1 MFSEKHF
8 GFAEVSHFPTFDIY
22 VFLNSMNQVEMNKQA
37 KLSEHLASPSVA
49 ALSHSSELNG
59 LRLSPHFSLGEL
71 TRSKSHPEIYN
82 VPSHVH
88 IENLKRVCVWL
99 EALRERYNERY
110 VLSEKSPTG
119 ARPQGAVS
127 VPGDAGGQVPKVEV
141 FGENFISRPDPEVIS
156 RPDPEEPI
164 VITSGYRS
172 AELNRKVGGV
182 ATSNHLTGCAVDIRV
197 AGKEQL
203 IRYACILLDYAD
215 ETKLDF
221 DELLLEHGAN
231 GVIWLHF
238 AVRAPT
244 EPNRRKINFLKG

>member
-1 MFSEKHF
+1 
-8 GFAEVSHFPTFDIY
+8 
-22 VFLNSMNQVEMNKQA
+22 MNQVEMNKQA
-37 KLSEHLASPSVA
+37 KLSA
-49 ALSHSSELNG
+49 
-59 LRLSPHFSLGEL
+59 HFTLGEL
-71 TRSKSHPEIYN
+71 TRSKSHPEVYN
-82 VPSHVH
+82 VPSRVH

-99 EALRERYNERY
+99 EALRERYNDGGQ
-110 VLSEKSPTG
+110 VPKSRL
-119 ARPQGAVS
+119 AK
-127 VPGDAGGQVPKVEV
+127 AGGQVPKVEV
-141 FGENFISRPDPEVIS
+141 FGENFISRPDPEKA

-215 ETKLDF
+215 ETRQDF

-238 AVRAPT
+238 AVRAQD
-244 EPNRRKINFLKG
+244 NRRKISFLKA

>member
-1 MFSEKHF
+1 
-8 GFAEVSHFPTFDIY
+8 
-22 VFLNSMNQVEMNKQA
+22 MNQVEMNQQA
-37 KLSEHLASPSVA
+37 KLSE
-49 ALSHSSELNG
+49 
-59 LRLSPHFSLGEL
+59 HFSLGEL
-71 TRSKSHPEIYN
+71 TRSKSHPEVYN
-82 VPSHVH
+82 IPSHVH

-110 VLSEKSPTG
+110 VL
-119 ARPQGAVS
+119 R
-127 VPGDAGGQVPKVEV
+127 GDTGGQVPKVEV
-141 FGENFISRPDPEVIS
+141 SGENFISRPDPEVIS
-156 RPDPEEPI
+156 RPDPEKARPDPEPI

-197 AGKEQL
+197 AGKEHL

-215 ETKLDF
+215 ETRQDF

>member
-1 MFSEKHF
+1 
-8 GFAEVSHFPTFDIY
+8 
-22 VFLNSMNQVEMNKQA
+22 MNKQA
-37 KLSEHLASPSVA
+37 KLSA
-49 ALSHSSELNG
+49 
-59 LRLSPHFSLGEL
+59 HFTLGEL
-71 TRSKSHPEIYN
+71 TRSKSHPEVYN
-82 VPSHVH
+82 IPSHVH

-119 ARPQGAVS
+119 ARPQGAVFVAGAGGQ
-127 VPGDAGGQVPKVEV
+127 VPKSRLAKAGGQVPKVEV
-141 FGENFISRPDPEVIS
+141 FGENFISRPDPE
-156 RPDPEEPI
+156 EPI
-164 VITSGYRS
+164 IITSGYRS

-215 ETKLDF
+215 ETRQDF

-238 AVRAPT
+238 AVRAQG
-244 EPNRRKINFLKG
+244 NRRKISFLKA

>member
-1 MFSEKHF
+1 
-8 GFAEVSHFPTFDIY
+8 
-22 VFLNSMNQVEMNKQA
+22 MNQVEMNKEA
-37 KLSEHLASPSVA
+37 KLSA
-49 ALSHSSELNG
+49 
-59 LRLSPHFSLGEL
+59 HFTLGEL

-82 VPSHVH
+82 IPSHVH

-110 VLSEKSPTG
+110 VLAGSEVLRGAGGQVQKSRQ
-119 ARPQGAVS
+119 AK
-127 VPGDAGGQVPKVEV
+127 AGGQVPKVEV
-141 FGENFISRPDPEVIS
+141 FVENFISRPDPEVIS
-156 RPDPEEPI
+156 RPDSEPI

-215 ETKLDF
+215 ETRQEF
-221 DELLLEHGAN
+221 DELLLEHGAG

-238 AVRAPT
+238 AVKAQD
-244 EPNRRKINFLKG
+244 NRRKINFLKG

>member
-1 MFSEKHF
+1 MMK
-8 GFAEVSHFPTFDIY
+8 
-22 VFLNSMNQVEMNKQA
+22 QVEVNKEA
-37 KLSEHLASPSVA
+37 ILSEH
-49 ALSHSSELNG
+49 
-59 LRLSPHFSLGEL
+59 FKLGEL
-71 TRSKSHPEIYN
+71 TRSKSHPEVYN
-82 VPSHVH
+82 IPSHVH

-99 EALRERYNERY
+99 EALRARYNERY

-119 ARPQGAVS
+119 ARPQGAVF
-127 VPGDAGGQVPKVEV
+127 VAGAGGQVGGQVPKVEV

-156 RPDPEEPI
+156 RPDPEKARPNPEEEPI
-164 VITSGYRS
+164 IITSGYRS

-215 ETKLDF
+215 ETKQDF
-221 DELLLEHGAN
+221 DEILLEHGAN

-238 AVRAPT
+238 AVRP
-244 EPNRRKINFLKG
+244 PGQQNRRKISFLKA

>member
-1 MFSEKHF
+1 
-8 GFAEVSHFPTFDIY
+8 
-22 VFLNSMNQVEMNKQA
+22 MNPKVEMNKQA
-37 KLSEHLASPSVA
+37 KLSE
-49 ALSHSSELNG
+49 
-59 LRLSPHFSLGEL
+59 HFSLGEL
-71 TRSKSHPEIYN
+71 TRSKSHPEVYN

-99 EALRERYNERY
+99 EALRARYNERY

-119 ARPQGAVS
+119 ARPQSGVF

-164 VITSGYRS
+164 IITSGYRS

-215 ETKLDF
+215 ETKQDF
-221 DELLLEHGAN
+221 DEILLEHGAN

-238 AVRAPT
+238 AVRP
-244 EPNRRKINFLKG
+244 PNQQNRRKINFLKA

>member
-1 MFSEKHF
+1 MK
-8 GFAEVSHFPTFDIY
+8 
-22 VFLNSMNQVEMNKQA
+22 QVEVNKEA
-37 KLSEHLASPSVA
+37 KLSEH
-49 ALSHSSELNG
+49 
-59 LRLSPHFSLGEL
+59 FKLGEL
-71 TRSKSHPEIYN
+71 TRSKSHPEVYN

-99 EALRERYNERY
+99 EALRERYNRRY

-119 ARPQGAVS
+119 ARPQSGVF

-141 FGENFISRPDPEVIS
+141 FGENFISRPDPE
-156 RPDPEEPI
+156 EEPI
-164 VITSGYRS
+164 IITSGYRS

-215 ETKLDF
+215 ETKQEF
-221 DELLLEHGAN
+221 DELLLEHGSN

-238 AVRAPT
+238 AVRPPT
-244 EPNRRKINFLKG
+244 QQNRRKINFLQG

>member
-1 MFSEKHF
+1 
-8 GFAEVSHFPTFDIY
+8 
-22 VFLNSMNQVEMNKQA
+22 MNPKVEMNKQA
-37 KLSEHLASPSVA
+37 KLSE
-49 ALSHSSELNG
+49 
-59 LRLSPHFSLGEL
+59 HFSLGEL

-82 VPSHVH
+82 IPSRVN

-110 VLSEKSPTG
+110 VL
-119 ARPQGAVS
+119 R
-127 VPGDAGGQVPKVEV
+127 GDTGGQVPKVEV
-141 FGENFISRPDPEVIS
+141 FGENFISRPDPE
-156 RPDPEEPI
+156 EPI
-164 VITSGYRS
+164 IITSGYRS

-215 ETKLDF
+215 ETKQDF
-221 DELLLEHGAN
+221 DEILLEHGTD

-238 AVRAPT
+238 AVRAQG
-244 EPNRRKINFLKG
+244 NRRKINFLKG

>member
-1 MFSEKHF
+1 MMK
-8 GFAEVSHFPTFDIY
+8 
-22 VFLNSMNQVEMNKQA
+22 QVEVNKEA
-37 KLSEHLASPSVA
+37 KLSEH
-49 ALSHSSELNG
+49 
-59 LRLSPHFSLGEL
+59 FKLGEL
-71 TRSKSHPEIYN
+71 TRSKSHPEVYN

-99 EALRERYNERY
+99 EALRERYNRRY

-119 ARPQGAVS
+119 ARPQGAVF
-127 VPGDAGGQVPKVEV
+127 VAGAGGQVPKVEV
-141 FGENFISRPDPEVIS
+141 FGENFISRPDPE
-156 RPDPEEPI
+156 EEPI
-164 VITSGYRS
+164 IITSGYRS

-215 ETKLDF
+215 ETKQDF

-238 AVRAPT
+238 AVRP
-244 EPNRRKINFLKG
+244 PGQQNRRKISFLKA

>member
-1 MFSEKHF
+1 
-8 GFAEVSHFPTFDIY
+8 
-22 VFLNSMNQVEMNKQA
+22 MNQVEMNKQA
-37 KLSEHLASPSVA
+37 KLSEHMT
-49 ALSHSSELNG
+49 
-59 LRLSPHFSLGEL
+59 LGEL

-82 VPSHVH
+82 IPSRQV

-99 EALRERYNERY
+99 EALRARYNERY
-110 VLSEKSPTG
+110 VLTG
-119 ARPQGAVS
+119 VRPQSA
-127 VPGDAGGQVPKVEV
+127 KVASD
-141 FGENFISRPDPEVIS
+141 FTLGPDPE
-156 RPDPEEPI
+156 PI
-164 VITSGYRS
+164 IITSGYRS

-215 ETKLDF
+215 ETKQDF

-238 AVRAPT
+238 AVRP
-244 EPNRRKINFLKG
+244 PGQQNRRRICLLKA

>member
-1 MFSEKHF
+1 
-8 GFAEVSHFPTFDIY
+8 
-22 VFLNSMNQVEMNKQA
+22 MNQVEMNKQA

-99 EALRERYNERY
+99 EALRERYNLRY

-141 FGENFISRPDPEVIS
+141 FGENFISRL
-156 RPDPEEPI
+156 DPEEPI
-164 VITSGYRS
+164 IITSGYRS

-215 ETKLDF
+215 ETRLDF

-244 EPNRRKINFLKG
+244 EQNRRKINFLKG